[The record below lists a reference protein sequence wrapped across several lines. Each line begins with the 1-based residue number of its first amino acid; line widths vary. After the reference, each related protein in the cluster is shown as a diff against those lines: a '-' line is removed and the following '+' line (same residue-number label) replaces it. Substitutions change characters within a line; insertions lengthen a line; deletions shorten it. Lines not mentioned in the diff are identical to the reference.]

1 MPDLNIQNKTKKRKR
16 YIKNF
21 KQKAIDVLPAD
32 TDLNKVD
39 VWFQD
44 ETRIGQQGSITRIWA
59 EKGTRPRAVRQQQF
73 EYGYI
78 FGAVCPAKDKA
89 LGLMLPVA
97 NTAGMIEH
105 LSLISQA
112 TAKDRQALVIVDRAG
127 WHMTK
132 AIRCFSNVTL
142 LPLPPYSPEL
152 NPVEQ
157 LWQQI
162 KQRFLSNTTFQNYD
176 DIIER
181 SCQAWNEILSENGFI
196 KNLCSREWS
205 FLV

>member
-1 MPDLNIQNKTKKRKR
+1 
-16 YIKNF
+16 
-21 KQKAIDVLPAD
+21 
-32 TDLNKVD
+32 
-39 VWFQD
+39 
-44 ETRIGQQGSITRIWA
+44 
-59 EKGTRPRAVRQQQF
+59 
-73 EYGYI
+73 
-78 FGAVCPAKDKA
+78 
-89 LGLMLPVA
+89 MLPVA

-162 KQRFLSNTTFQNYD
+162 KQRFLS
-176 DIIER
+176 
-181 SCQAWNEILSENGFI
+181 ILHSKI
-196 KNLCSREWS
+196 MMMLLKD
-205 FLV
+205 LVRLGMKY

>member
-1 MPDLNIQNKTKKRKR
+1 
-16 YIKNF
+16 
-21 KQKAIDVLPAD
+21 
-32 TDLNKVD
+32 
-39 VWFQD
+39 
-44 ETRIGQQGSITRIWA
+44 
-59 EKGTRPRAVRQQQF
+59 AVRQQQF

-105 LSLISQA
+105 LRLISQA